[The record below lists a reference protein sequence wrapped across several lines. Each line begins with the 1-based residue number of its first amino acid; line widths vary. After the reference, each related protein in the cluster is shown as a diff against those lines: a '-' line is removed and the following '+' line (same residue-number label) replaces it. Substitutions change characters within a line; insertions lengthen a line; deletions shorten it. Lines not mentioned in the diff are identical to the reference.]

1 MSAYTQMPRASD
13 TMATSGPVP
22 GGRSVGAR
30 QSVSASAVCILNAA
44 AHSDKA
50 QECRDELGTLFE
62 KHARPV
68 DFLVARKGGD
78 LVRLARDAVS
88 RGSKLV
94 IAGGGDG
101 TINAVA
107 GAVVGSDAALGVLP
121 LGTLNHFAKDLN
133 IPLALADAVDT
144 ALNGRE
150 IQVDVGEV
158 NGAIFLNNSSLGLY
172 PGLVVRREALQREG
186 HGKWR
191 AFAHALGHTLRRYS
205 PLTVHVKLDGET
217 IPSTTPFIFIG
228 NNRYSFAAPH
238 VGERKA
244 LDEGRLW
251 IYQAPHATRADLLR
265 LAIAV
270 LAGKA
275 NTAELVERDASQFE
289 IRASARSLR
298 VATDGEVTTM
308 ASPLHY
314 RILPRALRVMV
325 PANDGA

>member
-1 MSAYTQMPRASD
+1 MP
-13 TMATSGPVP
+13 
-22 GGRSVGAR
+22 
-30 QSVSASAVCILNAA
+30 ASAVCILNGA
-44 AHSDKA
+44 AHSDQA
-50 QECRDELGTLFE
+50 QKRHDELGMLFE
-62 KHARPV
+62 KQVQPV
-68 DFLVARKGGD
+68 DILVARKGGD
-78 LVRLARDAVS
+78 LARLAEDAVS
-88 RGSKLV
+88 RGSKLL

-191 AFAHALGHTLRRYS
+191 AFAHAVGHSLRRYS
-205 PLTVHVKLDGET
+205 PLTVHVKVEGET
-217 IPSTTPFIFIG
+217 TPSTTPFIFIG
-228 NNRYSFAAPH
+228 NNRYTFSAPH
-238 VGERKA
+238 VGERKV
-244 LDEGRLW
+244 LDAGRLW
-251 IYQAPHATRADLLR
+251 LYQAPHATRVDLLR
-265 LAIAV
+265 LALAA

-275 NTAELVERDASQFE
+275 SSAELTERDATGFE
-289 IRASARSLR
+289 IRARSHNLR

-308 ASPLHY
+308 ASPLRY
-314 RILPRALRVMV
+314 RILPRALRVRV
-325 PANDGA
+325 PASNGA